1 MEISAGLTAVACI
14 LIAYAI
20 DGEFQ
25 AGKVG
30 DGSITVVE
38 SIVLLL
44 IVVVGGL
51 GSIHGAI
58 LGAIAYIGLRFIL
71 FEYVINFEDIAH
83 SLHHGIPFT
92 ENWLTGVKTYEVSG
106 FNDQVRLFFGGI
118 AEYLAEV
125 AVLGDILFGL
135 LLIIILSYEP
145 LGLFAGYRK
154 SAAFFDFFP
163 FYRRNTFR
171 RQRAYAKTDRLH

>member
-1 MEISAGLTAVACI
+1 MAISAGFTAVAGI

-38 SIVLLL
+38 NAVLLL

-58 LGAIAYIGLRFIL
+58 LGAMSPTSAFALLWMCHQLRGHRPQP
-71 FEYVINFEDIAH
+71 ASWH
-83 SLHHGIPFT
+83 SFT

-106 FNDQVRLFFGGI
+106 FNDRVRLFFGGI

-135 LLIIILSYEP
+135 LPIIILSYERQP
-145 LGLFAGYRK
+145 VAHTRK
-154 SAAFFDFFP
+154 SAAHF
-163 FYRRNTFR
+163 
-171 RQRAYAKTDRLH
+171 